1 MIQSLPRNAILSV
14 QTINFMGS
22 AEHVP
27 LHDKYVWLNGDFI
40 IVANDINDSAP
51 TWYNVATVASM
62 DGVEVVQAQR
72 SNQMRLFTY

>member
-14 QTINFMGS
+14 QTVIFMDS
-22 AEHVP
+22 AEHEP
-27 LHDKYVWLNGDFI
+27 LHDVFVWVNDRFI

-72 SNQMRLFTY
+72 SNQMRLLTY